1 MIAGTS
7 IGGFIAI
14 MLGRLKMTVEK
25 CLEKYIEF
33 MKIVFPDKY
42 TLTEWIKV
50 GWSGQKWN
58 LEPLE
63 NCIKKLISETLGTNK
78 PEDIMLLDDSVTD
91 NNCKVYIDHN
101 KSNQSSN

>member
-1 MIAGTS
+1 
-7 IGGFIAI
+7 
-14 MLGRLKMTVEK
+14 MTVEK

-91 NNCKVYIDHN
+91 NNCKVFVVAVSTVGANNHEPVLFRSYV
-101 KSNQSSN
+101 SQPA